1 MNRRDALRYFA
12 LVAGGAFGNRMAQAA
27 AHVHGAAQAAVA
39 GAAAT
44 SGAAAASDAAV
55 QPSLLDERQR
65 TMLSD
70 IAELII
76 PATDTPGAVEAGVP
90 AFIDHI
96 VSTWFTTAERV
107 SFLKGLDELDAF
119 CSQRFSRSFALCD
132 AGQRSAALTE
142 AERRATG
149 YQPEP
154 MKTVADAVGG
164 EVPFFPR
171 VKALTVP
178 GYYTSEV
185 GATQELSY
193 NPIPASYDGDYDF
206 ARTGRQWSS

>member
-12 LVAGGAFGNRMAQAA
+12 LASGGVFGVRLAQAA
-27 AHVHGAAQAAVA
+27 AHVHSAAQAAAPDTVGSSAA
-39 GAAAT
+39 GV
-44 SGAAAASDAAV
+44 SDAAV
-55 QPSLLDERQR
+55 AQPSLLDERQR

-171 VKALTVP
+171 VKALTVL